1 MRYSQRLRNAILR
14 KVLPPENQLVSAVSK
29 EFGVSMQTIQRWM
42 SLAKDGTLTMEDAV
56 FPVNNKPLE
65 EKFEFVLE
73 AARLPDTDKGSW
85 LRENGIHEEHL
96 SLWEQELRRAMAKKH
111 DEKNAELAAL
121 KKRNKSLERE
131 LGRKEKAL
139 AELAALLTLKKNSSR
154 TWGAT
159 RTTDSCGCSQTG
171 NPAY

>member
-42 SLAKDGTLTMEDAV
+42 SLAKDGTLTTEDAV
-56 FPVNNKPLE
+56 VPVNNKPLE

-96 SLWEQELRRAMAKKH
+96 SLWEQELR
-111 DEKNAELAAL
+111 LL
-121 KKRNKSLERE
+121 WQRNTM
-131 LGRKEKAL
+131 RKTQN
-139 AELAALLTLKKNSSR
+139 LL
-154 TWGAT
+154 
-159 RTTDSCGCSQTG
+159 
-171 NPAY
+171 P